1 VKLTRGSRFE
11 VYMKTYKCEVRVC
24 VCVFV
29 CSKKTV
35 GELCEDME
43 VVRCTDAAFGNR
55 EMTFKLNK
63 ASTFYF
69 LHGSRI

>member
-1 VKLTRGSRFE
+1 
-11 VYMKTYKCEVRVC
+11 MCVC

-35 GELCEDME
+35 GELCEDLE